1 MGSVECGKWCVMVAE
16 PAPSVTTAERSEL
29 IRVFHFLPLLPA
41 DVGLRKPFPFFLP
54 LSLFFVC
61 TRAKMSLLLDSH
73 PSVEPIHLWLS
84 KGKATQLA
92 PGTLACYLQ
101 VPVFFHRKLTG
112 DQTTSSRCVPER
124 LESKRLTAI
133 VGDSRVASFLV
144 PPTVSLVRH
153 PT

>member
-1 MGSVECGKWCVMVAE
+1 MCVMVAE
-16 PAPSVTTAERSEL
+16 PAPSVTTAERSGAHQGL
-29 IRVFHFLPLLPA
+29 SFSPLA
-41 DVGLRKPFPFFLP
+41 TRRFVGLRKPFPFFLP
-54 LSLFFVC
+54 LFLFFVC
-61 TRAKMSLLLDSH
+61 TRAKMSLLDSH

-124 LESKRLTAI
+124 LESKRLTII

-144 PPTVSLVRH
+144 PPAVSLVRH